1 MRPVETGRQGRSLL
15 NNRMTGQ
22 DPHVTRIVKDE
33 EGNSIITRRREG
45 SAEESTVVVAAA
57 VLQNMTITPPHPV
70 EAEVTTIS
78 TREGS
83 VEENLTTHGDGSR
96 EGEVNRESSIHNV
109 HIGAGRGHGTVSIRH
124 PQDNNVDPGGRIGM
138 GRLNT
143 RPRTTITKTPGEGEG
158 RRTPGETSDGKS
170 SRSFNSEVVWLTD
183 NGAGWHRET
192 GRQGRSLLNN
202 RMTGQDPHVTRIV
215 KDEEGNSTITRRREG
230 SAEESTV
237 VVAAAVLQ
245 NMTITPPHPVEAE
258 VTTISTREGSVE
270 ENLTTHGDGSREGE
284 VN

>member
-96 EGEVNRESSIHNV
+96 EGEVNREITSSHADPV
-109 HIGAGRGHGTVSIRH
+109 ARGHHRAHRVRYRQH
-124 PQDNNVDPGGRIGM
+124 N
-138 GRLNT
+138 
-143 RPRTTITKTPGEGEG
+143 GE
-158 RRTPGETSDGKS
+158 R
-170 SRSFNSEVVWLTD
+170 
-183 NGAGWHRET
+183 T
-192 GRQGRSLLNN
+192 GR
-202 RMTGQDPHVTRIV
+202 
-215 KDEEGNSTITRRREG
+215 
-230 SAEESTV
+230 
-237 VVAAAVLQ
+237 
-245 NMTITPPHPVEAE
+245 
-258 VTTISTREGSVE
+258 
-270 ENLTTHGDGSREGE
+270 
-284 VN
+284 